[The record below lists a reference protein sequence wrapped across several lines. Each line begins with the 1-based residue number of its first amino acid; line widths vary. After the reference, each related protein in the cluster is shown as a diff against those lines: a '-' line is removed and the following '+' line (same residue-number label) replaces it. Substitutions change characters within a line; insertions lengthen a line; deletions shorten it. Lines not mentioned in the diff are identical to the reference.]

1 MAADVVT
8 QGSGEDRFRLAL
20 FKRDLDHYPNPAART
35 FYLGIVVITTITL
48 YYLYYVEGAVVPL
61 ILPYYHMSFQYFLYL
76 LVVSNAVGAFTAF
89 IGGLSD
95 RIGRAN
101 LTIIGTFVIGLV
113 QLVGVPN
120 IHSKFGFALAY
131 VVIGFVEGIILVST
145 PAMIRDFSPQMGRA
159 AAMGFWAL
167 GPVVGSLVANLVANH
182 TLSHL
187 GPWQDQF
194 VISGVVCMGVVVVA
208 LIGLRELSPGLRN
221 QLMVSQRERALV
233 EAQALGVDV
242 EATTAHPLRS
252 MLKLDLLSSSVA
264 IAVFLLIYYVSVSV
278 LTIYW
283 VVVFDR
289 TAANAD
295 GINTWYWAADS
306 VALIAVGV
314 VSDRLRVRKPFMVIG
329 AVGTIAM
336 TLVLIY
342 QTGHGTTTGYYDNVF
357 MVILLGLFIGI
368 AYTPWMAGYTEA
380 VEAHNPALSATG
392 LAVWGWTLRIVV
404 AISFLVLPRV
414 ITTATTLTDHYAAGT
429 ELQAF
434 QSAQPYAP
442 SLALGAKNPAP
453 APASVISQL
462 QAVKQPG
469 TDAFVQILQN
479 VSRIHLSSL
488 AQLQAFGAAQQYV
501 PSTAPGAA
509 VPPPAPANVISA
521 LRATG
526 EKGPQALAV
535 ILETYATTHSLGS
548 AVSAIPASLGGAS
561 EATALLTFQ
570 PLAADIQAGK
580 PVTSAQISTET
591 DPNLRQVLTD
601 ELLLV
606 PPGTEAPAL
615 LRFQPLASVV
625 QAGGHVTNAQ
635 IASIGAADLQNLLQ
649 QEVVIIPAQKASPDQ
664 WKRWWW
670 VCIIGQIVFLVLVF
684 AMKGRWSPR
693 AARKDFEERQ
703 QIVSAEM
710 ERLHLS
716 AEPEIALK

>member
-1 MAADVVT
+1 MAPGVVA
-8 QGSGEDRFRLAL
+8 QESGGERFRLAL
-20 FKRDLDHYPNPAART
+20 YKRDLEHYPNPAART
-35 FYLGIVVITTITL
+35 FYLGIVVLTTIIL

-95 RIGRAN
+95 KIGRAN

-113 QLVGVPN
+113 QLIGVPN

-194 VISGVVCMGVVVVA
+194 VISGVVCMGVVVIA

-221 QLMVSQRERALV
+221 QLMVSERERALV
-233 EAQALGVDV
+233 EAQAMGVDV
-242 EATTAHPLRS
+242 EATAAHPLRS
-252 MLKLDLLSSSVA
+252 MLKLDLLSSSLA

-289 TAANAD
+289 TASNAD

-306 VALIAVGV
+306 VALISVGI

-342 QTGHGTTTGYYDNVF
+342 QTGHGTTTGYYANVV

-392 LAVWGWTLRIVV
+392 LAVWGWMLRIVV

-434 QSAQPYAP
+434 QAAQPYAP
-442 SLALGAKNPAP
+442 SLTLGAKNPAP
-453 APASVISQL
+453 APASVITQL
-462 QAVKQPG
+462 QSVKQPA
-469 TDAFVQILQN
+469 TDAFAQILQN
-479 VSRIHLSSL
+479 VGRIHLSSL
-488 AQLQAFGAAQQYV
+488 AQLQAFGAAQPYV
-501 PSTAPGAA
+501 PTGSTQPAA
-509 VPPPAPANVISA
+509 APANVISA
-521 LRATG
+521 LNATG
-526 EKGPQALAV
+526 QKGPQALAV
-535 ILETYATTHSLGS
+535 ILQNYATTHSLGS
-548 AVSAIPASLGGAS
+548 AVSAIPASLGGAA
-561 EATALLTFQ
+561 EAAALLAFQ
-570 PLAADIQAGK
+570 PLGSDIQNGK
-580 PVTSAQISTET
+580 PVTSAQIQAVK
-591 DPNLRQVLTD
+591 DPNLQQVLTD

-606 PPGTEAPAL
+606 PPGTEAAQL

-625 QAGGHVTNAQ
+625 QAGGHVTDAQ
-635 IASIGAADLQNLLQ
+635 INSIGAGDLENLLR
-649 QEVVIIPAQKASPDQ
+649 QEVLIIPAQKASPDQ

-670 VCIIGQIVFLVLVF
+670 VCIVGQLVFLALVF
-684 AMKGRWSPR
+684 TMKGRWSPR
-693 AARKDFEERQ
+693 AARRDLEAREKL
-703 QIVSAEM
+703 VSAEM
-710 ERLHLS
+710 DRLHLRP
-716 AEPEIALK
+716 EPEIALK